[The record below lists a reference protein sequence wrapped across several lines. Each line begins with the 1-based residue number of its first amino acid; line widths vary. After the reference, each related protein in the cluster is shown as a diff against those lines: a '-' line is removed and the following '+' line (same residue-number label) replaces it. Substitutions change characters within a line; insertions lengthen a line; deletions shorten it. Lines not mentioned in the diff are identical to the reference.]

1 MSIERE
7 LFETIQKNLFK
18 HKVILLFGARQTGKT
33 TLLKKLIGKK
43 ESVLWLNGDESDVRL
58 MLQNQSSTSLKALI
72 GNHKTVI
79 IDEAQRIDEIGLT
92 IKLVHDNYPDI
103 KIIATGSSAF
113 ELRNKTNEPLTGRKL
128 EYKLYPFSTKELI
141 NYHGILNESRL
152 LQHRLIYGYYPD
164 IVNNQGEE
172 IDLLKNLADSYLFKD
187 ILMLDGIKK
196 PEKLMKLLQ
205 ALALQVGSQ
214 VSYNELGGL
223 VGLDSKT
230 IERYIDL
237 LEQSFVIFK
246 LNSFSRNLRNEL
258 KFSRKIYFYDN
269 GIRNAVINHFLPI
282 PIRQDVGA
290 LWENYL
296 IAERMKRNNYD
307 KKYSNTYF
315 WRTKAQQEIDYLE
328 ENNGNLSA
336 YEFKWNHKKN
346 HKITKTFTANYPEAE
361 IHIITPDNYLD
372 FVQGLPI
379 QS

>member
-1 MSIERE
+1 MGIERE
-7 LFETIQKNLFK
+7 LFETIQKSLFK
-18 HKVILLFGARQTGKT
+18 HKVVLLFGARQTGKT
-33 TLLKKLIGKK
+33 TLLKKLIGTE

-58 MLQNQSSTSLKALI
+58 MLQNQSSISLKALI

-79 IDEAQRIDEIGLT
+79 IDEAQRIDDIGLN
-92 IKLVHDNYPDI
+92 IKLVHDNYPEI

-113 ELRNKTNEPLTGRKL
+113 ELRNRTNEPLTGRKL

-141 NYHGILNESRL
+141 NHHGFLNESRL
-152 LQHRLIYGYYPD
+152 LQHRLIYGYYPE

-214 VSYNELGGL
+214 VSYNELAGL

-237 LEQSFVIFK
+237 LEQSFVVFK
-246 LNSFSRNLRNEL
+246 LNSYSRNLRNEL

-269 GIRNAVINHFLPI
+269 GIRNAMITNFSPI

-296 IAERMKRNNYD
+296 ISERMKRNDYD
-307 KKYSNTYF
+307 KKYCNTYF

-328 ENNGNLSA
+328 EKNGNLYA
-336 YEFKWNHKKN
+336 YEFKWNSKKN
-346 HKITKTFTANYPEAE
+346 HKPTKTFTSSYPEAQTF
-361 IHIITPDNYLD
+361 IITPENYLD